1 MGDAGKLIMVP
12 ITGTQH
18 EISAGDYR
26 ATVTELG
33 AGLRALHYLGRPV
46 IGEYDPDVLPPGAS
60 GQLLAPWPN
69 RVDGGRYAI
78 NGTRYQLDLS
88 EPANLNA
95 IHGLTRWAGWD
106 VAARTSEAVVL
117 RHVLLGR
124 PGYPFCLEIEAEYR
138 LAADSGLRVSITAR
152 NAGSTPAPY
161 GTGSH
166 PYLATGT
173 PAIDDCQLTLPGGLW
188 LPADERG
195 IPSGPVQDVAGTPLD
210 FRESRPI
217 AGTRLDHALTGLTR
231 DASGRAWARLSSGG
245 TQPAG
250 HEAAGTE
257 AAGTEAAGTEAAGT
271 EAAGIEVALWAGPGY
286 QWLQVFTGDT
296 LDPAHRRRMLA
307 VEPMTCPPNAFA
319 SGMDLLLLE
328 PGDSVTHTWGIQATV
343 TG

>member
-1 MGDAGKLIMVP
+1 M
-12 ITGTQH
+12 
-18 EISAGDYR
+18 
-26 ATVTELG
+26 
-33 AGLRALHYLGRPV
+33 
-46 IGEYDPDVLPPGAS
+46 
-60 GQLLAPWPN
+60 
-69 RVDGGRYAI
+69 
-78 NGTRYQLDLS
+78 
-88 EPANLNA
+88 
-95 IHGLTRWAGWD
+95 
-106 VAARTSEAVVL
+106 L

-210 FRESRPI
+210 FRASRPI

-250 HEAAGTE
+250 HEAAGSEVAGSE
-257 AAGTEAAGTEAAGT
+257 AAGSEVAA
-271 EAAGIEVALWAGPGY
+271 IEVALWAGPGY